1 MERISAPPLPE
12 KSRALR
18 ATLAGGTLAGVLD
31 LSAAFVN
38 GAFNGVSPVRVTQ
51 AIASGL
57 LGAES
62 YKGGAA
68 TVFLGILLHFF
79 IALTATAVYY
89 SASRRFSFLI
99 NQPLISGALYGIAVY
114 LLMTFIVLPL
124 SSFTGKMPTAFFPIA
139 VGLVIHILFVGLP
152 IALAVRRFAK

>member
-62 YKGGAA
+62 YKGGDR
-68 TVFLGILLHFF
+68 L
-79 IALTATAVYY
+79 
-89 SASRRFSFLI
+89 SRHS
-99 NQPLISGALYGIAVY
+99 P
-114 LLMTFIVLPL
+114 
-124 SSFTGKMPTAFFPIA
+124 AFFHRFD
-139 VGLVIHILFVGLP
+139 GDRRLLFGEPTL
-152 IALAVRRFAK
+152 